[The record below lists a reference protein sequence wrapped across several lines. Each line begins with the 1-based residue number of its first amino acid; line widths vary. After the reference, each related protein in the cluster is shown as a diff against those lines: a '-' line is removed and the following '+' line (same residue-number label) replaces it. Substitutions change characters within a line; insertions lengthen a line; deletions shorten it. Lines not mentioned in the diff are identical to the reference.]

1 MNQLHLSSPAINN
14 RSLANKTLT
23 HGFTVE
29 GTPERI
35 LSGQRKLKQTS
46 HIEEELTKK
55 KLKKFENSSLKPDS
69 K

>member
-1 MNQLHLSSPAINN
+1 
-14 RSLANKTLT
+14 LT

-46 HIEEELTKK
+46 HIKEELTKK
-55 KLKKFENSSLKPDS
+55 KLKKFENSSLKPNS